1 MKIRTVSAE
10 VKLSKNFQTYGVG
23 MSADLDGEDE
33 QAMIRMLQAMCRKLA
48 TEQMHIDN
56 PKAK

>member
-1 MKIRTVSAE
+1 
-10 VKLSKNFQTYGVG
+10 